1 MINFSSRILLILLL
15 TCTIAIVVI
24 PKLASTQYCGC
35 TEGLCCSRWG
45 YCGSGKA
52 YCGQGCQGGPCYN
65 SSTKNYNHS
74 INNNN
79 NNSNR
84 ISDIV
89 SESFFNGIANQAAS
103 NCEGK
108 GFYTRSVFLE
118 ALKSYPEFATIGFSD
133 DDNKREIAAFFAHVA
148 HETGQMCYINE
159 INGSSRDYCDMTNS
173 EYPCVSGQNYYGR
186 GPIQL
191 SWNFNYG
198 PAGKDI
204 GFDGL
209 NDPDIVSRDSLIS
222 FKTALWYWM
231 NTCQPLLSSG
241 QGFGATIRAINGP
254 LECDGALPE
263 PVSRRVQ
270 HYVQYCKQL
279 GVDTGDNLTC

>member
-1 MINFSSRILLILLL
+1 MLILLL
-15 TCTIAIVVI
+15 TCTIAIIII

-65 SSTKNYNHS
+65 SSTKNYNHN

-79 NNSNR
+79 NNNTNR
-84 ISDIV
+84 VSDIV

-133 DDNKREIAAFFAHVA
+133 DDNKREIAAFFAHVT
-148 HETGQMCYINE
+148 HETGRESFFLNFYI
-159 INGSSRDYCDMTNS
+159 ICLIL
-173 EYPCVSGQNYYGR
+173 VS
-186 GPIQL
+186 I
-191 SWNFNYG
+191 FVFFF
-198 PAGKDI
+198 I
-204 GFDGL
+204 
-209 NDPDIVSRDSLIS
+209 
-222 FKTALWYWM
+222 
-231 NTCQPLLSSG
+231 
-241 QGFGATIRAINGP
+241 
-254 LECDGALPE
+254 
-263 PVSRRVQ
+263 
-270 HYVQYCKQL
+270 
-279 GVDTGDNLTC
+279 